1 MQNIAVLPIHSLG
14 ELGLIPDSFH
24 SRWIFKDILG
34 FVGFSK
40 AATTPVPE
48 SWLCQTSMAADKWRE
63 ERGREKRLSEV
74 GLRGK
79 LSSDQ
84 RGSSEQP
91 ENKPKAQQQGR
102 GSTVTW
108 EIELKGVVVRIQT

>member
-1 MQNIAVLPIHSLG
+1 MLPIHSLG
-14 ELGLIPDSFH
+14 ELGLIPNSLH
-24 SRWIFKDILG
+24 SRRIFKDILG

-40 AATTPVPE
+40 AAITPVRE

-63 ERGREKRLSEV
+63 KRGRERRLSKV
-74 GLRGK
+74 GLRAK
-79 LSSDQ
+79 LSSNQ

-91 ENKPKAQQQGR
+91 DNKPKAQQQGR
-102 GSTVTW
+102 GSAVTW